1 MENKNCRAERAVGY
15 LHDGCNCAQA
25 VLRAFQEELG
35 KNDEELSIWAAGF
48 GSGMGSFEGACGAL
62 CGAVMAVGLLNKSNT
77 VSKSIAKEM
86 TAEFK
91 EQSGGAIICGELKG
105 IKTGKMLCSCDDCV
119 RHGVM
124 VLEKRLC

>member
-1 MENKNCRAERAVGY
+1 
-15 LHDGCNCAQA
+15 
-25 VLRAFQEELG
+25 
-35 KNDEELSIWAAGF
+35 
-48 GSGMGSFEGACGAL
+48 
-62 CGAVMAVGLLNKSNT
+62 MAVGLLNKSNT

-124 VLEKRLC
+124 VLEKRLS